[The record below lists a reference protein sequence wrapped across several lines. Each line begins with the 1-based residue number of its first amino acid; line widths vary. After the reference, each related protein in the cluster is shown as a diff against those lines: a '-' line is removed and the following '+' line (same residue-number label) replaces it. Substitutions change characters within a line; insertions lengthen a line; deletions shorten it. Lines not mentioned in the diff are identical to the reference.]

1 MIARIIIPLLLV
13 IVLTYGYFYLT
24 HRWYRKEW
32 WMQLFFLILLF
43 ALIRRFVVSAQWLD
57 YFPNTTSE
65 IMYVIGVMVVFVILP
80 ATVALC
86 GFVGRLFKRQR
97 RGEVVGWVLA
107 FLSLVIF
114 VYGVMVGSRKLE
126 VRHVEFASSE
136 LPAAFDGY
144 KIVQVSDLHLGTFTG
159 SRTELLREA
168 VDSINAQQADMV
180 VFTGDLQNKEP
191 SEIEPHVQLLSTIKA
206 KDGVFSVLGNHDY
219 AEYINQSDPF
229 RVGGNLGLTQTLQE
243 EMGWQLLNNSHR
255 RIRRDS
261 SYIYVAGMENDGE
274 GRFPQYGDIQHAL
287 FGLLPADR
295 DFVVLLEH
303 DPSSW
308 ERKILPH
315 SHVQLTLSGHT
326 HGGQFSIFGWSPV
339 SLVYPKINGMY
350 YHGDRALFVSKGLGG
365 VIPFRF
371 GATGEIAVITLH
383 KK

>member
-1 MIARIIIPLLLV
+1 MIARIVIPLLLT
-13 IVLTYGYFYLT
+13 ISLTYGYFYLT
-24 HRWYRKEW
+24 HRWYRKKW
-32 WMQLFFLILLF
+32 WKQLFFFVFLA
-43 ALIRRFVVSAQWLD
+43 ALIRRIAIAAKWHD

-65 IMYVIGVMVVFVILP
+65 LMYVVSVILVFVSIP
-80 ATVALC
+80 ATIALC
-86 GFVGRLFKRQR
+86 GFIGRLFKRQR
-97 RGEVVGWVLA
+97 IGEIVGTVLGG
-107 FLSLVIF
+107 LSRIIF

-126 VRHVEFASSE
+126 VRHVEFASNE

-159 SRTELLREA
+159 SRTELLQQA

-243 EMGWQLLNNSHR
+243 EMGWQLLNNTHC

-261 SYIYVAGMENDGE
+261 SYIYIAGMENDGE
-274 GRFPQYGDIQHAL
+274 GRFPQNGDIQNAL
-287 FGLLPADR
+287 FGLVPADR
-295 DFVVLLEH
+295 DFVVMLEH

-326 HGGQFSIFGWSPV
+326 HGGQLSFFGWSPV
-339 SLVYPKINGMY
+339 SLVYSKISGMY
-350 YHGDRALFVSKGLGG
+350 HHADRALFVSKGLGG

-371 GATGEIAVITLH
+371 GATGEIAVITLRC
-383 KK
+383 K